1 MSASTGQELG
11 NSQQNQD
18 LVNAVISV
26 LATPEQPTTVANVY
40 SNERNLATEVQAY
53 AKIAGRNWT
62 LYVKHLVLTIGRN
75 TDPQDQTVDIDLGP
89 AKVVS
94 RKHATIKYNLSGGF
108 WELQVQGRNGAKV
121 DFKRVGAGPQ
131 ADPVQLQ
138 SGSILDIG
146 GTQMMF
152 ILPDRGPFV
161 DPQALDH
168 LIPKLNAMYGAT
180 TTNPLLQDL
189 LRDVSQPRN
198 AVKAFRMYNSYDNP
212 YATASAGGS
221 YNSPQMG
228 AGYGAVMDPS
238 FSQANDIASDL
249 SREENKNVKPPFS
262 YATMITQAILSNPE
276 GVLSLADIYKY
287 ISSNFAY
294 YRYAKTGWQ
303 NSIRHNLSLNKAF
316 EKVPRKPNE
325 PGKGMKWRISKD
337 YQNDFMDKWQSG
349 KISKVRRGSS
359 VARQLQLHMTK
370 FNTLPQ
376 PGSGAGPG
384 DQESPNDHPEN
395 LQNGPHR
402 PSSQHQSSEK
412 EQFNRLH
419 KQESQEQ
426 QPTRAQN
433 SREVRPLQQQQQ
445 QQQEQQPQQ
454 EHQERQPQQP
464 QQQPPQQQQ
473 QQQQQQH
480 SQRQAQPPPVPSFYQ
495 TSQGHGQNASPSS
508 ANVYGTLP
516 PPTTL
521 PPASSLSPM
530 ATGRPS
536 SPQMQPP
543 LNVPAR
549 QSSSG
554 FPTLPRPTTRP
565 STSHMQM
572 GSSVPGTA
580 SRLSPGQ
587 DSLLRS
593 PTRPFHI
600 TAMEAYTPERGSGQ
614 QTRSPTGTHAQQLN
628 VETRASTRQTL
639 PQTAQSSPGVWN
651 LLQFSSVNNTPAGFR
666 AIEDAAQA
674 NSANEGP
681 RMLQPGP
688 QMGRMSQDRNQVPT
702 LHINGHSAA
711 PDKQKS
717 RDEESE
723 FVSSPIKNHSK
734 DTSKG
739 VKDLM
744 LDIKGAK
751 ISVVEDHR

>member
-1 MSASTGQELG
+1 MGQETG
-11 NSQQNQD
+11 NTQQNQD
-18 LVNAVISV
+18 LIDAVISV

-62 LYVKHLVLTIGRN
+62 LYVKHLALTIGRN
-75 TDPQDQTVDIDLGP
+75 TDPQDHSVDIDLGP

-94 RKHATIKYNLSGGF
+94 RKHATIKYNLNGGF
-108 WELQVQGRNGAKV
+108 WELQVQGRNGAKL
-121 DFKRVGAGPQ
+121 DFKRVAAGPQ

-138 SGSILDIG
+138 SGSVLDIG

-189 LRDVSQPRN
+189 LRGVSQPRN
-198 AVKAFRMYNSYDNP
+198 AVKAFRMYNSYENP
-212 YATASAGGS
+212 YAAASAGGS
-221 YNSPQMG
+221 YASPQMG
-228 AGYGAVMDPS
+228 SGYGAVMES
-238 FSQANDIASDL
+238 GFAGTNDIASDL

-316 EKVPRKPNE
+316 EKVPRKPSE

-337 YQNDFMDKWQSG
+337 YQKDFMDKWQSG

-370 FNTLPQ
+370 FNTLPRQ
-376 PGSGAGPG
+376 SSGAVDQDSPG
-384 DQESPNDHPEN
+384 GEQDEEDI
-395 LQNGPHR
+395 QNQKQR
-402 PSSQHQSSEK
+402 SLQSSEK
-412 EQFNRLH
+412 AQFEHLH
-419 KQESQEQ
+419 RQGSQEANIDNYKDVQ
-426 QPTRAQN
+426 AQHQHQDQN
-433 SREVRPLQQQQQ
+433 QHQRHPQG
-445 QQQEQQPQQ
+445 QPQRSDISGTY
-454 EHQERQPQQP
+454 HV
-464 QQQPPQQQQ
+464 
-473 QQQQQQH
+473 
-480 SQRQAQPPPVPSFYQ
+480 SQD
-495 TSQGHGQNASPSS
+495 HGQNPSPTS
-508 ANVYGTLP
+508 ANLYNSLH
-516 PPTTL
+516 PPTNL
-521 PPASSLSPM
+521 PPASSLSPI
-530 ATGRPS
+530 ATGRPP
-536 SPQMQPP
+536 SPQMNPP

-554 FPTLPRPTTRP
+554 YPSLPRPTTRP
-565 STSHMQM
+565 PTSHMQM
-572 GSSVPGTA
+572 GSSIPSTA
-580 SRLSPGQ
+580 SRLSPTQ

-614 QTRSPTGTHAQQLN
+614 QARSPEGTHAPQLN
-628 VETRASTRQTL
+628 VDTRGSTRQTL

-666 AIEDAAQA
+666 AMEEAAAQSNA
-674 NSANEGP
+674 GNSDASRTLQQGP
-681 RMLQPGP
+681 H
-688 QMGRMSQDRNQVPT
+688 MGRMTQDRNQVPT
-702 LHINGHSAA
+702 LHINGSSVE
-711 PDKQKS
+711 PDKHSNGEK
-717 RDEESE
+717 DSE
-723 FVSSPIKNHSK
+723 FVSSPIKKHGK
-734 DTSKG
+734 DASKG

-744 LDIKGAK
+744 LDIEGAK
-751 ISVVEDHR
+751 ISVVDDHR

>member
-1 MSASTGQELG
+1 MSAPKGQQLG
-11 NSQQNQD
+11 SSQQNQD
-18 LVNAVISV
+18 LINAVISV
-26 LATPEQPTTVANVY
+26 LGTPEQPTTVASVH

-53 AKIAGRNWT
+53 AKIAGRDWT

-161 DPQALDH
+161 EQSVLDH
-168 LIPKLNAMYGAT
+168 LTPKLNAMYGAT

-189 LRDVSQPRN
+189 LKDVSQPKN
-198 AVKAFRMYNSYDNP
+198 AVKAFRMYNTYENP
-212 YATASAGGS
+212 YGTNSTGSS
-221 YNSPQMG
+221 YNSPQIG
-228 AGYGAVMDPS
+228 AGYGSIMDPS
-238 FSQANDIASDL
+238 FSGANDMASDL

-262 YATMITQAILSNPE
+262 YATMITQAILSNAE

-337 YQNDFMDKWQSG
+337 YQKDFMDKWQSG

-370 FNTLPQ
+370 FNTLPLQGSSGGTGNHTISNNQ
-376 PGSGAGPG
+376 PVQVSDPSQDLQQRHDDTSLLAQEDSNSGNNNLEQLGKQGGRQIGIPEHKEEQ
-384 DQESPNDHPEN
+384 DQHGHQQLRPEHERPA
-395 LQNGPHR
+395 PH
-402 PSSQHQSSEK
+402 
-412 EQFNRLH
+412 LH
-419 KQESQEQ
+419 KQPQDHLQ
-426 QPTRAQN
+426 HQPTASAQLYK
-433 SREVRPLQQQQQ
+433 SL
-445 QQQEQQPQQ
+445 
-454 EHQERQPQQP
+454 H
-464 QQQPPQQQQ
+464 
-473 QQQQQQH
+473 
-480 SQRQAQPPPVPSFYQ
+480 
-495 TSQGHGQNASPSS
+495 
-508 ANVYGTLP
+508 

-521 PPASSLSPM
+521 PPASSLSPL
-530 ATGRPS
+530 APQRPS

-543 LNVPAR
+543 LNIPVR
-549 QSSSG
+549 QSSST

-565 STSHMQM
+565 TTSHMQM
-572 GSSVPGTA
+572 GSSLPGSAT
-580 SRLSPGQ
+580 RLSPGQ

-614 QTRSPTGTHAQQLN
+614 ANRSPNGTNSQQLN
-628 VETRASTRQTL
+628 IDTRASTRQP

-666 AIEDAAQA
+666 ALEEAAQS
-674 NSANEGP
+674 NSLNEGP
-681 RMLQPGP
+681 RILQPGL
-688 QMGRMSQDRNQVPT
+688 QTGRISQDMNGKLPT
-702 LHINGHSAA
+702 LHINGNPAA
-711 PDKQKS
+711 PDKLKS
-717 RDEESE
+717 RDDRSE
-723 FVSSPIKNHSK
+723 FVSSPIKNHNR
-734 DTSKG
+734 DGSKG

-744 LDIKGAK
+744 LDIEGAK
-751 ISVVEDHR
+751 VSVVKDR